1 MGSLEQR
8 APERA
13 EIPRFDDGMVN
24 IQEFI
29 GIMAESLINETMDA
43 QAEDACADRKSKRR
57 SRVVPVLP
65 ARKSL
70 IRMLGA
76 VLSKADE
83 DRAPRRWLAEES
95 IALAAAPMRVRAPT
109 PSYDGTAGEHTTRAT
124 EAVVAAT
131 RSEGGQPR

>member
-95 IALAAAPMRVRAPT
+95 IALAAAPMRVRAT

-124 EAVVAAT
+124 EAVGAAT